1 MVTRPSESSAL
12 DVLVVENNDGLGLV
26 LEEFH
31 RQAAERNLLFP
42 LDGIRNDLNKVVRI
56 RRLGI
61 YFARAQV
68 RFRNTAGTR
77 LLIEQLREFPHAD
90 HDDGPDALELAVRRL
105 EMLTMGR

>member
-1 MVTRPSESSAL
+1 MAKSTVGRYDEQLLAEL
-12 DVLVVENNDGLGLV
+12 
-26 LEEFH
+26 
-31 RQAAERNLLFP
+31 AAGKSLR
-42 LDGIRNDLNKVVRI
+42 DAA
-56 RRLGI
+56 LGI

-77 LLIEQLREFPHAD
+77 LLIEQLREFPQAD